1 MNTLEFEEFN
11 DDCDTEEDTSLRWN
25 NDEAVIE
32 DDNPGRSDAGS
43 AVTVDDS
50 DDGIGQTVTNDT
62 DGGDTDTD
70 DNNSDF
76 DAIVSDSDDVGDA
89 SASDP
94 DTRAGDGANDA
105 DVGTCSVA
113 NDADIFDDSGSDA
126 NGDADAGDVAS
137 DGKGDTGDAINEC
150 DDDCEDTSLNDADAD
165 TTKRDNI
172 TIWLRLGEDVSVVG
186 NIVSGLF
193 ASDSVTN
200 CIDDA
205 WIPDA
210 WSWMGVVTSVRVAVL
225 FVSLTC
231 EA

>member
-1 MNTLEFEEFN
+1 MSCLNTLEFEEFN
-11 DDCDTEEDTSLRWN
+11 DDCDTEEDTSFRWN

-32 DDNPGRSDAGS
+32 DDNPDGSDAGS

-50 DDGIGQTVTNDT
+50 DDGFGHTVTNDT
-62 DGGDTDTD
+62 DGG

-76 DAIVSDSDDVGDA
+76 DAIVSDSDDVGDV

-105 DVGTCSVA
+105 DDGTCSVA
-113 NDADIFDDSGSDA
+113 NDADIFDDSDSDA
-126 NGDADAGDVAS
+126 NSDADADDVAS
-137 DGKGDTGDAINEC
+137 DGKGGGATNEC

-165 TTKRDNI
+165 TTKLDNN
-172 TIWLRLGEDVSVVG
+172 TTWLRLGEEVSVVG
-186 NIVSGLF
+186 NKVSGLL
-193 ASDSVTN
+193 ANDSVTN

-205 WIPDA
+205 WIPDV
-210 WSWMGVVTSVRVAVL
+210 WSWMGVVTSVGVAVL